1 MRKWLAGTLRRWL
14 LTICWVLGYS
24 SLLLAS
30 PATAQ
35 RSLTPASAGMQTV
48 DWPRFG
54 NTSDQQRYA
63 ALAQITTRT
72 VRRLS
77 VAWTMSEGYGAALWE
92 DDPVVVGGVM
102 YLTTGTDQV
111 IAVRADTGRRLW
123 TYTPDVNFFS
133 MLSAG
138 STTAPVNRGVEV
150 AQGHVYLLT
159 YDDRLICLQATTGK
173 VIWQRVVADART
185 YYEQS
190 PPTYWRNLLLLGE
203 VGIGPGVRGFVAAFN
218 AQTGKRIWRFYTV
231 PQVGTGWVRK
241 KGVVGGG
248 DVWMPVTVDTTTGIV
263 YLGTGNP
270 TPDLVNRDRPGCN
283 PWTDST
289 LALDARTGHL
299 LWGRTEV
306 CSDVWDYDSAQPP
319 MLLSV
324 KWHGRMVRAVG
335 QGSKSG
341 RYWIFDARTG
351 ATLAVSPLLGLQTT
365 PRPIP
370 TPAGKKVCPGIYGSL
385 EYSPPAYSPRT
396 QLIYL
401 PGLNLCT
408 IDIALPAAPKPKPA
422 PAVQAFGGTI
432 SLPRGRPTGF
442 LAALN
447 PATGQ
452 IVWQRGMARPMIGGA
467 LVTAGGVVFSGCDDG
482 YFYAFDAHTGA
493 TLWRYHIG
501 LGFGAAPISYMAGGI
516 QYVAIAAGGSAVA
529 PETGAPI
536 GGNLVVFKLMGTLA
550 TQDPA
555 A

>member
-1 MRKWLAGTLRRWL
+1 
-14 LTICWVLGYS
+14 
-24 SLLLAS
+24 
-30 PATAQ
+30 
-35 RSLTPASAGMQTV
+35 V

-54 NTSDQQRYA
+54 NTSTQQRYGV
-63 ALAQITTRT
+63 LTQITPATIH
-72 VRRLS
+72 RLG
-77 VAWTMSEGYGAALWE
+77 VAWTMSEGYGTALWE
-92 DDPVVVGGVM
+92 DDPVVVDGVL

-111 IAVRADTGRRLW
+111 IAVRAATGQRLW

-133 MLSAG
+133 MLSSGA
-138 STTAPVNRGVEV
+138 TTSPVNRGVEV

-173 VIWQRVVADART
+173 LLWQRAVADART

-190 PPTYWRNLLLLGE
+190 PPTYWHNLLLLGE

-218 AQTGKRIWRFYTV
+218 AQTGRQVWRFYTV
-231 PQVGTGWVRK
+231 PPVGTGWVRK

-248 DVWMPVTVDTTTGIV
+248 DVWMPVTVDPTTGIV

-283 PWTDST
+283 LWTDAT

-299 LWGRTEV
+299 LWGRTQV
-306 CSDVWDYDSAQPP
+306 CPDVWDYDSAQPP

-324 KWHGRMVRAVG
+324 RHNGAMVRAVG

-351 ATLAVSPLLGLQTT
+351 ATLAVSPPLGQQTT

-370 TPAGKKVCPGIYGSL
+370 TPAGTKVCPGIYGSL

-396 QLIYL
+396 DLLYL

-408 IDIALPAAPKPKPA
+408 IDVALPAAPPTPPS

-432 SLPRGRPTGF
+432 ALPRQRPTGF
-442 LAALN
+442 LAALD
-447 PATGQ
+447 PATGR
-452 IVWQRGMARPMIGGA
+452 IAWQVRLPRPLIGGA
-467 LVTAGGVVFSGCDDG
+467 LVTSGDVVFSGCDDG
-482 YFYAFDAHTGA
+482 TFYAFNAHTGA
-493 TLWRYHIG
+493 VLWRYHVG
-501 LGFGAAPISYMAGGI
+501 LGFGAAPITYMVNGI
-516 QYVAIAAGGSAVA
+516 QYLAIAAGGSAVA
-529 PETGAPI
+529 PETGAHI
-536 GGNLVVFKLMGTLA
+536 GGLLLVFKLSGTSP
-550 TQDPA
+550 TQSPA
-555 A
+555 ASA